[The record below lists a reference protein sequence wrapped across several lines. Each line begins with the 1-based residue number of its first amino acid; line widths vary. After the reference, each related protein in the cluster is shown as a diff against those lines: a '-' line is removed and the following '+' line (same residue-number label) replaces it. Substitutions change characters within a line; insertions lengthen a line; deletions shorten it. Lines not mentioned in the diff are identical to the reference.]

1 MASSTLDPDNIP
13 ESDRQLGKGHG
24 TDSLGPSDTSDTGSD
39 MQGGL
44 RAVEDIDLGLDR
56 GTTEDSD
63 SRNIPASS
71 DSDDSTG
78 TGESS
83 TAGRNSDV
91 ELSGD
96 IGFDRIDEIDPGAEP
111 DDLDTNRSSRV
122 PPSRQDPPQQ
132 HKR

>member
-1 MASSTLDPDNIP
+1 MASSTLDPNNIP
-13 ESDRQLGKGHG
+13 EPDRQLGKGHG

-44 RAVEDIDLGLDR
+44 RAVEDIDLDLDR

-63 SRNIPASS
+63 SRNIPVSS
-71 DSDDSTG
+71 DTDDSTG

-83 TAGRNSDV
+83 TAGRNSDI

-96 IGFDRIDEIDPGAEP
+96 IGFDRIDEIDPSAEA
-111 DDLDTNRSSRV
+111 DDPDTNRSSRV
-122 PPSRQDPPQQ
+122 QPSRQDPQQQ